1 MNSVFISAL
10 EVISALMLLTGAFFV
25 LVGGI
30 GIFRLPDFYTRLHGA
45 GVTDTLGA
53 GLIILGLM
61 LQAGFTLAA
70 VKLLMIL
77 VFLFITGPT
86 SCHALAQAARA
97 NGLQPAGFVAHPNPS
112 ND

>member
-1 MNSVFISAL
+1 MNEIFIGAVD
-10 EVISALMLLTGAFFV
+10 VISALMLLAGAFFV
-25 LVGGI
+25 LVGAI
-30 GIFRLPDFYTRLHGA
+30 GVIRLPDFYTRLHGA
-45 GVTDTLGA
+45 AVTDTLGA
-53 GLIILGLM
+53 GLIILGLT

-77 VFLFITGPT
+77 GFLFITSPT

-97 NGLQPAGFVAHPNPS
+97 NGLEPEGIAVHPTPS

>member
-1 MNSVFISAL
+1 MNIVLDLISA
-10 EVISALMLLTGAFFV
+10 SMLLGGAFFV

-53 GLIILGLM
+53 GLILLGLT
-61 LQAGFTLAA
+61 LQAGFTLAT

-77 VFLFITGPT
+77 VFLFVTSPT

-97 NGLQPAGFVAHPNPS
+97 NGLKPEGIVADPNPS

>member
-1 MNSVFISAL
+1 MSILVDAVSA
-10 EVISALMLLTGAFFV
+10 ILLLAGAFFV
-25 LVGGI
+25 AVGGI
-30 GIFRLPDFYTRLHGA
+30 GVFRLPDFYTRLHGA

-53 GLIILGLM
+53 GLILFGLM

-70 VKLLMIL
+70 VKILMIL
-77 VFLFITGPT
+77 IFLFVTGPT

-97 NGLQPAGFVAHPNPS
+97 NGLEAEGIVAHPNPS